1 MLQIIFYIL
10 PIFLSCLM
18 GCSGKSNHIFLVNSS
33 YGLEQYLC
41 NTTWSSQQHLVFLL
55 NSSVNFIISPGEF
68 CQVATQQRSI
78 IEIRSDSSTESANI
92 TCVHNDK
99 LQTFSQPRRGLVF
112 FNSQVTLKHLVI
124 KNCGTYLTTI
134 QDTAITDHINS
145 SSLYY
150 TSSHA
155 ATLVFVH
162 CQVNITQV
170 NIYYSYGFAMIG
182 INLNDSSISEVDISY
197 SNLRTNLYHHT
208 EHKRRTI
215 GCGALLHF
223 FDHQLMMYPTYVT
236 VNYAHFKNNVDLRE
250 GYPYMTEF
258 SNNYLNIVNA
268 AGLTVLYTQKTYFA
282 SVTINNAEFTSN
294 VGSYNSPGGLLVLH
308 YNSSLNTRTIVDNSL
323 FSDNANGPKSFLHG
337 AALALY
343 WIKVTYLSMTQPQLV
358 LIQNTNFYNHTG
370 HRHNCL
376 PTGAVYVGVTKLD
389 KTANI
394 DIHFRNC
401 NFQNNLVQKTGACLF
416 TSVYDNAKKFVN
428 ISIILEDIYAI
439 NNSQKLTFKPVS
451 TAGIFSFSNVANVF
465 ITGTST
471 FTNNYGSVIDALNS
485 NVHLTKYANVTFSN
499 NVGSK
504 GAAIRLLGNGYLYF
518 IGGAVVNFINNQAQ
532 EFGGAIYASSGI
544 KNSLLLKEQCIIQL
558 INITKEMNISFT
570 GNVAIYAG
578 NSIYAYPLFSCRV
591 KQKLSKNTTLLKFYR
606 SHFQFIGNKK
616 VNKLH
621 TLSTS
626 ASKLT
631 LCYPNGTHNN
641 PIKSFNTYPGQN
653 IKIYMAS
660 IDALNRNVYS
670 TVSVTIAKKSNSLRL
685 HNNQEQILNEG
696 NNCTSFELKIYSK
709 GSNTTER
716 KLVFSLPS
724 FPDALVVD
732 VTVQQCP
739 LGFLWQ
745 NGTNKCGCSSALY
758 NKDFNL
764 VYGYKADCNINYLS
778 MVRPGVSANAWA
790 GYMNTPQRFGVS
802 IQCPLGYCNG
812 AVFFFCSS
820 STNNIT
826 MSNSKMCNKETLQPL
841 CLYHREGPLCGSCS
855 KLKKGQK
862 LSVVFGSTEC
872 RQCSNWWLLT
882 IVLYAIAGPLLI
894 YLLYALRLTM
904 TTGTLNG
911 IIFYAHMA
919 NCGILDLLSLNLH
932 QEPYSKCSF
941 IFLSI
946 LNLNLGF
953 PLCFYN
959 GMTEL
964 WKAGLCLLFPFYL
977 LTIVVVLI
985 ILSRFSFKISNRIA
999 NSSVQVLVTVVHLSF
1014 SKLLLAIID
1023 VFTSAKIYYD
1033 SHNSSKVWYWD
1044 GSIEYGTGSH
1054 LILMIITLVIVISLL
1069 LPYVL
1074 ILIFARPIRR
1084 TEVNKYIRPLLE
1096 AIHAPYKE
1104 GKEYWFVARLV
1115 FLVGIYAIYAS
1126 LRARN
1131 VLKVYVTTTP
1141 FVVLLLLLHVYFKPY
1156 KSKVI
1161 YFLDCC
1167 LILNIVIIYIT
1178 TWFFFIESKY
1188 QAIAV
1193 FVSVMVFIVFFTFLA
1208 ILLYH
1213 ILLVTGKMSSI
1224 TVKFHLMQHKY
1235 KHKMLSYKP
1244 LLAADDSFYK
1254 SCEYRE
1260 PLLNSSN

>member
-1 MLQIIFYIL
+1 MLQIFFYVSPIL
-10 PIFLSCLM
+10 FSCLLP
-18 GCSGKSNHIFLVNSS
+18 CSGNSNHIFPVNSS
-33 YGLEQYLC
+33 SDLEKYLC
-41 NTTWSSQQHLVFLL
+41 NTTWSSQYLVFLL
-55 NSSVNFIISPGEF
+55 NSSVNFTISPGEF

-78 IEIRSDSSTESANI
+78 IEIRSNSSTESANI
-92 TCVHNDK
+92 KCVYNDTRQK
-99 LQTFSQPRRGLVF
+99 FPQPRRGLVF

-134 QDTAITDHINS
+134 QDTAITEYLNS

-155 ATLVFVH
+155 AVLVFVH
-162 CQVNITQV
+162 CQVNISRV

-182 INLNDSSISEVDISY
+182 INLNDSSISEVNISY
-197 SNLRTNLYHHT
+197 SNLSTNLYRHT
-208 EHKRRTI
+208 EHKRRKI

-223 FDHQLMMYPTYVT
+223 FDHQLMMYSTNVT
-236 VNYAHFKNNVDLRE
+236 VNYVNFKNNFDLHKA
-250 GYPYMTEF
+250 YSYMTEF

-308 YNSSLNTRTIVDNSL
+308 YNSSLNTSTIVDNSL

-343 WIKVTYLSMTQPQLV
+343 WIKVTDLSTTQPQLV
-358 LIQNTNFYNHTG
+358 LIQNTNFINHTG
-370 HRHNCL
+370 HGRNCS
-376 PTGAVYVGVTKLD
+376 PTGAVYVGVAELD
-389 KTANI
+389 KTVNI
-394 DIHFRNC
+394 DIHFKNC
-401 NFQNNLVQKTGACLF
+401 NFQNNSVQKTGACLF
-416 TSVYDNAKKFVN
+416 MSVYDNAKKFPK
-428 ISIILEDIYAI
+428 ISILLEDICAKD
-439 NNSQKLTFKPVS
+439 NSQKLTFKPVS
-451 TAGIFSFSNVANVF
+451 TAGIFSFSNVANIS

-471 FTNNYGSVIDALNS
+471 FTKNYGSVIDALNS
-485 NVHLTKYANVTFSN
+485 NVYLSKYANVTFST
-499 NVGSK
+499 NVGSR

-518 IGGAVVNFINNQAQ
+518 IGGAIVNFTNNRAQ
-532 EFGGAIYASSGI
+532 EIGGAIYASSGI
-544 KNSLLLKEQCIIQL
+544 KNSLLLKKQCILQL
-558 INITKEMNISFT
+558 MNITKEMNISFT

-591 KQKLSKNTTLLKFYR
+591 RQKLSNNTKLLEFYR
-606 SHFQFIGNKK
+606 SHFHFIGNKK

-621 TLSTS
+621 NISTP

-631 LCYPNGTHNN
+631 LCYPNGRHSNS
-641 PIKSFNTYPGQN
+641 IKPFNTYPGQN

-670 TVSVTIAKKSNSLRL
+670 TVSITIAKKSNSLRL
-685 HNNQEQILNEG
+685 HNNQEQILHES
-696 NNCTSFELKIYSK
+696 NNCTSFDLIIYSK
-709 GSNTTER
+709 GSNTTEG

-724 FPDALVVD
+724 FPAALVVN

-739 LGFLWQ
+739 LGFVWQ
-745 NGTNKCGCSSALY
+745 NGTNQCVCSSAFY
-758 NKDFNL
+758 NKDFKL
-764 VYGYKADCNINYLS
+764 IYGYKADCDINYLS
-778 MVRPGVSANAWA
+778 MVRPGLSANTWA
-790 GYMNTPQRFGVS
+790 GYMNTSTSFGVS
-802 IQCPLGYCNG
+802 IQCPVGYCNING
-812 AVFFFCSS
+812 PFFCSS
-820 STNNIT
+820 STNRMTI
-826 MSNSKMCNKETLQPL
+826 SKSMMCNNETLQPL
-841 CLYHREGPLCGSCS
+841 CLYHREGLLCGSCS
-855 KLKKGQK
+855 KLKNGQK

-872 RQCSNWWLLT
+872 KQCSNWWLLT

-894 YLLYALRLTM
+894 YLLYILRLTM

-919 NCGILDLLSLNLH
+919 NCGITDLLSLNLH
-932 QEPYSKCSF
+932 QDPCSKLCL

-953 PLCFYN
+953 PLCFYD

-964 WKAGLCLLFPFYL
+964 WKAGLSLLFPFYL

-985 ILSRFSFKISNRIA
+985 ILSRFSPKVSNRIA
-999 NSSVQVLVTVVHLSF
+999 HSSVQVLVTVVHLSF

-1033 SHNSSKVWYWD
+1033 SHNSFKVWYWD
-1044 GSIEYGTGSH
+1044 GSIEYGSGSH

-1074 ILIFARPIRR
+1074 ILIFARSIRR
-1084 TEVNKYIRPLLE
+1084 TSINKYIRPLLE

-1104 GKEYWFVARLV
+1104 GKEYWYVARLV
-1115 FLVGIYAIYAS
+1115 FLIGMYVIYTS
-1126 LRARN
+1126 LRAKN
-1131 VLKVYVTTTP
+1131 ILEIYVITTP

-1156 KSKVI
+1156 KNKVI

-1167 LILNIVIIYIT
+1167 LILNIVMIYIT
-1178 TWFFFIESKY
+1178 TWFFFIEFKY

-1193 FVSVMVFIVFFTFLA
+1193 FVSVMVFIVFFIFLA

-1213 ILLVTGKMSSI
+1213 ILLVTGKMYSI
-1224 TVKFHLMQHKY
+1224 K
-1235 KHKMLSYKP
+1235 
-1244 LLAADDSFYK
+1244 
-1254 SCEYRE
+1254 
-1260 PLLNSSN
+1260 

>member
-1 MLQIIFYIL
+1 MLQIIFYVSSIL
-10 PIFLSCLM
+10 FSCLLP
-18 GCSGKSNHIFLVNSS
+18 CSGKSNDIFPVNSS
-33 YGLEQYLC
+33 FYLEQYLC
-41 NTTWSSQQHLVFLL
+41 NTTWSSQYLVFSL
-55 NSSVNFIISPGEF
+55 NSSVNFTISPGEF

-78 IEIRSDSSTESANI
+78 IEIRSNSSTESANI
-92 TCVHNDK
+92 TCVHNDT

-134 QDTAITDHINS
+134 QDTAITEYLNS

-155 ATLVFVH
+155 AALVFVH
-162 CQVNITQV
+162 CQVIITQV

-182 INLNDSSISEVDISY
+182 INLNDSSISEVNISY
-197 SNLRTNLYHHT
+197 SNLSTNLFRHT

-223 FDHQLMMYPTYVT
+223 IDHQLMMYPTYVT
-236 VNYAHFKNNVDLRE
+236 VNYAHFKNNFDLHKA
-250 GYPYMTEF
+250 YSYMTEF

-268 AGLTVLYTQKTYFA
+268 AGLTVLYTQKTYFTK
-282 SVTINNAEFTSN
+282 VTINDTEFTSN

-308 YNSSLNTRTIVDNSL
+308 YNSSLNTNTIVDNCL

-343 WIKVTYLSMTQPQLV
+343 WIKVTDLSMTQPQLV
-358 LIQNTNFYNHTG
+358 LIQNTNFSNHTG
-370 HRHNCL
+370 HGRNCS
-376 PTGAVYVGVTKLD
+376 PTGAVYVGVAELD
-389 KTANI
+389 KTVNI
-394 DIHFRNC
+394 EIYFKNC
-401 NFQNNLVQKTGACLF
+401 NFQNNSVQQTGACLF
-416 TSVYDNAKKFVN
+416 MSVYDNVKKFPK
-428 ISIILEDIYAI
+428 ISIVLEDIYARD
-439 NNSQKLTFKPVS
+439 NSQKLTFKPVS
-451 TAGIFSFSNVANVF
+451 TAGIFSFSNVADVS

-471 FTNNYGSVIDALNS
+471 FTKNYGSVIDALNS
-485 NVHLTKYANVTFSN
+485 NVYLSKYANVTFSN
-499 NVGSK
+499 NVGSR

-518 IGGAVVNFINNQAQ
+518 IGGAVVNFINNRAQ
-532 EFGGAIYASSGI
+532 GFGGAIYASSVM
-544 KNSLLLKEQCIIQL
+544 KNILLLKEQCIIQL
-558 INITKEMNISFT
+558 INITKEENISFT
-570 GNVAIYAG
+570 ENVAIYAG

-591 KQKLSKNTTLLKFYR
+591 KQKLSNNTKLLEFYK
-606 SHFQFIGNKK
+606 SYFHFIGNKK

-621 TLSTS
+621 NISTS

-631 LCYPNGTHNN
+631 LCYPNGTPSNS
-641 PIKSFNTYPGQN
+641 IKSFNTYPGQK

-670 TVSVTIAKKSNSLRL
+670 TVSITFAKKNNSLRL

-696 NNCTSFELKIYSK
+696 NNCTSFDLIIYNK
-709 GSNTTER
+709 GSNTTEG

-724 FPDALVVD
+724 FPDALVVN

-739 LGFLWQ
+739 LGFVWK
-745 NGTNKCGCSSALY
+745 NGTNQCVCSSAFY
-758 NKDFNL
+758 NKDFKL
-764 VYGYKADCNINYLS
+764 IYGYKADCDINYLS
-778 MVRPGVSANAWA
+778 IVRPGLSANTWA
-790 GYMNTPQRFGVS
+790 GYMKASTGFGVS
-802 IQCPLGYCNG
+802 IQCPLGYCND

-820 STNNIT
+820 STKIIT
-826 MSNSKMCNKETLQPL
+826 TSNSKTCEKETLQPL

-855 KLKKGQK
+855 RLKKGQK

-882 IVLYAIAGPLLI
+882 IVLYAIAGPLII
-894 YLLYALRLTM
+894 YLLYALRLTL

-919 NCGILDLLSLNLH
+919 NCGILDLLSLNFH
-932 QEPYSKCSF
+932 QEPYSKFCL

-953 PLCFYN
+953 PLCFYD

-964 WKAGLCLLFPFYL
+964 WKAGLSLLFPLYL

-985 ILSRFSFKISNRIA
+985 ILSRFSLRLSNRITH
-999 NSSVQVLVTVVHLSF
+999 SSVQVLVTVVHLSF

-1044 GSIEYGTGSH
+1044 GSIEYGSGLH

-1074 ILIFARPIRR
+1074 ILIFAKSIRHMSI
-1084 TEVNKYIRPLLE
+1084 NKYIRPIIE

-1104 GKEYWFVARLV
+1104 GKEYWYVARLI
-1115 FLVGIYAIYAS
+1115 FLIGMYVIYIS

-1131 VLKVYVTTTP
+1131 ALEIYVITTP

-1161 YFLDCC
+1161 YFLDCW
-1167 LILNIVIIYIT
+1167 LILNIVMVLTT
-1178 TWFFFIESKY
+1178 TWFFFIEFKY
-1188 QAIAV
+1188 QSIAV
-1193 FVSVMVFIVFFTFLA
+1193 FVSVMVFIVFFTFLS

-1224 TVKFHLMQHKY
+1224 TVMFHMMQHKY
-1235 KHKMLSYKP
+1235 KQKMLSYKP
-1244 LLAADDSFYK
+1244 LLPASSSLYN

-1260 PLLNSSN
+1260 PLLSPSN